1 MGVWQVAAV
10 GWGFVKDGVQHYCE
24 LSGLVHANDPDEAF
38 SKVCSLAMEE
48 HRELLQATGPFPRP
62 VINADEIEE
71 VPEAWFVGADQ
82 VELHWIEK

>member
-10 GWGFVKDGVQHYCE
+10 GWGFVKDGVQHDCE

-48 HRELLQATGPFPRP
+48 HPELLQATGPFPRP

-71 VPEAWFVGADQ
+71 VPEAWLVGADQ